1 MSWET
6 VNFEDAPFRI
16 IDGDRGKNYPKQ
28 NEFSDKGYCLFLSAT
43 NVTKSGFSFSNN
55 QFVTQEKHDALR
67 KGKVERGDVIL
78 TTRGTLGN
86 VALYSDA
93 IPFPVM
99 RINSGMVTIKPD
111 QAYLTSEYL
120 YHFLRSELFQAQ
132 VRALQSGV
140 AQPQLPIRDIKK
152 IQFKYPN
159 LPTQKR
165 IARVLSAYDNLIENN
180 RRRIALLEEAARL
193 IYREWFVHFR
203 FPNHENVKFK
213 NGLPLGWE
221 WRTVAS
227 LLTKLKA
234 KPKIKKDAYL
244 EKGTFPCVDQGQTF
258 IGGFTNEK
266 QAVYSDILPL
276 IVFGDHTRALKFI
289 DFPFARGADG
299 TQVLYSNNERLSQ
312 ECFYLA
318 LREIDLSNYFYAR
331 HFKFLKETEI
341 VVPSQELGEQ
351 FTHLIKPNFEQI
363 SKLRNQN
370 QVLTKARNML
380 LPRLMDGRI
389 TI

>member
-1 MSWET
+1 MSWNTYTLDKLGEVSRGRSRHRPRDAEFLYGGPYPFVQTGDVKAAPLYLTEYTQTYSEEGLKQSKLWPKGTLCITIAANIAET
-6 VNFEDAPFRI
+6 SILDMEACFPDSI
-16 IDGDRGKNYPKQ
+16 IGFVADPEKAN
-28 NEFSDKGYCLFLSAT
+28 
-43 NVTKSGFSFSNN
+43 TKFVKY
-55 QFVTQEKHDALR
+55 QFDAL
-67 KGKVERGDVIL
+67 
-78 TTRGTLGN
+78 
-86 VALYSDA
+86 
-93 IPFPVM
+93 
-99 RINSGMVTIKPD
+99 
-111 QAYLTSEYL
+111 
-120 YHFLRSELFQAQ
+120 LRSKMQKVSQGAAQDNLSQAK
-132 VRALQSGV
+132 LLTFEF
-140 AQPQLPIRDIKK
+140 PTPD
-152 IQFKYPN
+152 

-165 IARVLSAYDNLIENN
+165 IAGVLSAYDDLIENN
-180 RRRIALLEEAARL
+180 RRRIALLEKSARL
-193 IYREWFVHFR
+193 VYRKWFVHFR

-244 EKGTFPCVDQGQTF
+244 EIGTFPCVDQGQTF

-299 TQVLYSNNERLSQ
+299 TQVLSSNNERLSQ

-331 HFKFLKETEI
+331 HFKFLKEKEI
-341 VVPSQELGEQ
+341 VVPSQELGER

-370 QVLTKARNML
+370 QVLTKARDML